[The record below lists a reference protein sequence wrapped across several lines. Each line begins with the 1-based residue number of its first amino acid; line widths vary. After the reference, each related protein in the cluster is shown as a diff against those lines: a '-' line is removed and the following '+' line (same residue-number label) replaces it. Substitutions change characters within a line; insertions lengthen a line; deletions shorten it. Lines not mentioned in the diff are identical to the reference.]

1 MVTSSEKIV
10 LACDHVNDYIVA
22 MTMWVPRLDDRPG
35 PRYRAIADSLSDD
48 IAAGHLPPG
57 ARLPTHR
64 WLADRLGVTVG
75 TVTRAYLEAAR
86 RGLLSGEVGRGTFVR
101 AAGPDEAE
109 TDGAMVDLSHNHPP
123 IPHLGPLADVLQRT
137 LATLAT
143 RGDLASL
150 LGYPADGG
158 RLAHREAGAEW
169 IGRAGLRAP
178 PESVLVCA
186 GSQHALTTVL
196 ATLLQPGDVLLA
208 ETVTY
213 PGLKALANLLHVRL
227 EGLPLDRDGLRPD
240 ALEDACRTTGARAL
254 YIVPTIQNP
263 TCGVMPQRRREEI
276 AEVARAQGI
285 AIIED
290 DIHALLAPQRP
301 LPLAAAAPERTYYL
315 TSVSKTLAPG
325 LRVGYILAPPGQ
337 AARLAAGVRA
347 TTWGAAPLT
356 AEVATSW
363 IRDGTADAL
372 LAARRAEA
380 AARQE
385 LAAQVLAGATYD
397 AHPVGYHLWLHLPE
411 PWRSESFAAQ
421 AARRGV
427 SVTPA
432 EAFVVGRGAA
442 PHAVRLCLGP
452 PRSREALG
460 RGLRLVAE
468 TLGGPPDAGMAM
480 V

>member
-1 MVTSSEKIV
+1 VTIW
-10 LACDHVNDYIVA
+10 L
-22 MTMWVPRLDDRPG
+22 PRLEGRGG
-35 PRYRAIADSLSDD
+35 PRYRAIADSLGDD
-48 IAAGHLPPG
+48 IAAGRLAAG

-64 WLADRLGVTVG
+64 WLADQLGVTVG

-101 AAGPDEAE
+101 QAV
-109 TDGAMVDLSHNHPP
+109 VDDTSGEPVTLDLAHNHPP
-123 IPHLGPLADVLQRT
+123 MPALGPLSDVLQRT
-137 LATLAT
+137 LATLAA
-143 RGDLASL
+143 RPDLSSL

-158 RLAHREAGAEW
+158 RPSHRDAGASW
-169 IGRAGLRAP
+169 IERSGLRAD
-178 PESVLVCA
+178 PESVLVCG

-196 ATLLQPGDVLLA
+196 ATLFQPGDLLLA
-208 ETVTY
+208 EAITY
-213 PGLKALANLLHVRL
+213 PGLKALANLLHIRL

-240 ALEDACRTTGARAL
+240 ALEDACGRGGARAV
-254 YIVPTIQNP
+254 YVVPTIQNP
-263 TCGVMPQRRREEI
+263 TGNVMSEARRLEI
-276 AEVARAQGI
+276 AAIARAHGI

-290 DIHALLAPQRP
+290 DIHALLPRERP
-301 LPLAAAAPERTYYL
+301 RPIAAFAPERTYYL
-315 TSVSKTLAPG
+315 TSTSKTLAPG
-325 LRVGYILAPPGQ
+325 LRVGYILAPPGD

-347 TTWGAAPLT
+347 TTWGAAPLM
-356 AEVATSW
+356 AEVVSAW

-372 LAARRAEA
+372 LEARRVEASARQALAAEA
-380 AARQE
+380 
-385 LAAQVLAGATYD
+385 LAGAEYE

-427 SVTPA
+427 TVTPA

-442 PHAVRLCLGP
+442 PHAVRLCLGA
-452 PRSREALG
+452 PRSREALT

-468 TLGGPPDAGMAM
+468 TLAGAPDAGMAM